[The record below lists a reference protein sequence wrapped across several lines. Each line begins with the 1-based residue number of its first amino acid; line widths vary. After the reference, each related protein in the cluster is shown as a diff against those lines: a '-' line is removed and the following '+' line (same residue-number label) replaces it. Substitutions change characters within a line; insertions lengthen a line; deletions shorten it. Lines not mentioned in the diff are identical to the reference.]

1 MSGNAIEDLP
11 GYSHD
16 PYWSPASTLKTL
28 DIAFSNMITN
38 QTPLANQPPEI
49 TIPLRNHQKAI
60 IHTMRQREEAS
71 LSGMP
76 YKNTM
81 TYTNFGVLG
90 DEVGSGKSLSILA
103 YIAAMKG
110 SSDITPQQNLL
121 FPKST
126 RNFFTVYSKTYTN
139 ITNTSLI
146 VVPHTLYRQWM
157 EYCKKQTTLKVFY
170 AKSAKQLAAAY
181 KTEDISGAA
190 LLHEEIT
197 SADAVLVSNSLFADL
212 EHFAIRRHI
221 NWRRIF
227 VDEADTIYIPSSAP
241 AMNAPFIWFVTA
253 TWANFVLNGL
263 SIRPSFLN
271 WMEHHSGEFHPQT
284 IEWLQSELGVKTY
297 IGDSYGRSTWLRV
310 RSQRYMSYWY
320 SEHGLR
326 SMVVVLCS
334 KEFLNESRYMPPINE
349 QVLLCEQPVSHRAV
363 SGLVSKEIEAMLH
376 AGNVD
381 GALKQ
386 LGVSTETPMNLLD
399 AVSAERNKELDRL
412 KKTLAFKESIDYA
425 TPQAKETALA
435 NLKAKIISIE
445 AQLATL
451 KERLSSMTV
460 EECPICYDD
469 PNLSAAT
476 LTPCCHRIFCAPC
489 ILTSLTRQMTCPL
502 CRMDVNPKQL
512 VQLVKEKKKKPAVAK
527 KYLTKPRQLL
537 KFLKENPTARVLV
550 FGRYENPFH
559 TLETDCELENITY
572 HTLRGNK
579 DTIATTIRSFE
590 AGEKRVLFLPTETVG
605 AGLNLV
611 SATHI
616 VLLHA
621 MTPEEEKQAIGRAY
635 RLGRTEP
642 LNVVRLLHEGET
654 CFVQV

>member
-1 MSGNAIEDLP
+1 MSDSIENLP
-11 GYSHD
+11 GFAHE
-16 PYWSPASTLKTL
+16 PYWSPTSTLRTL
-28 DIAFSNMITN
+28 DIAFNNMITGE
-38 QTPLANQPPEI
+38 TPMAPQPPEI
-49 TIPLRNHQKAI
+49 TIPLRNHQRAI
-60 IHTMRQREEAS
+60 LHTMRQREEAS

-76 YKNTM
+76 YKNTL

-110 SSDITPQQNLL
+110 SSDVKPQQNLL
-121 FPKST
+121 FSKST
-126 RNFFTVYSKTYTN
+126 CNFFTVYSKEYKN
-139 ITNTSLI
+139 LTNTSLI

-157 EYCKKQTTLKVFY
+157 EYCKKQTTLKIFF
-170 AKSAKQLAAAY
+170 AKSAKQIAAAY
-181 KTEDISGAA
+181 KSEDISGATV
-190 LLHEEIT
+190 LHDEIVN
-197 SADAVLVSNSLFADL
+197 SDAVLVSNSLYTDL
-212 EHFAIRRHI
+212 EHFASARGI

-241 AMNAPFIWFVTA
+241 QMNAPFVWFITA
-253 TWANFVLNGL
+253 TWANFVMNGI
-263 SIRPSFLN
+263 SIRPSFLS
-271 WMEHHSGEFHPQT
+271 WMENHQSEFHPQT
-284 IEWLQSELGVKTY
+284 IEWLQSELGVKNY
-297 IGDSYGRSTWLRV
+297 HGDSYGRTTWLRV

-320 SEHGLR
+320 SAHGLR
-326 SMVVVLCS
+326 SMVVVMCS
-334 KEFLNESRYMPPINE
+334 KGFLNESRFMPPINE
-349 QVLLCEQPVSHRAV
+349 HVLMCEQPVSHRAL
-363 SGLVSKEIEAMLH
+363 SGIVSKDIEAMLH
-376 AGNVD
+376 AGNID

-386 LGVSTETPMNLLD
+386 LGVNSETPMSLLD

-425 TPQAKETALA
+425 TPQAKEIALA
-435 NLKAKIISIE
+435 NLKTKIASIE
-445 AQLATL
+445 AQLTTL
-451 KERLSSMTV
+451 KERLGDMNV

-469 PNLSAAT
+469 PKQSSAT

-502 CRMDVNPKQL
+502 CRRDVNPKEL
-512 VQLVKEKKKKPAVAK
+512 VQLVAEKKKKVATPQK

-537 KFLKENPTARVLV
+537 KFLKDNPTARVLV
-550 FGRYENPFH
+550 FGRYENPFS
-559 TLETDCELENITY
+559 TLERDCELENITY

-579 DTIATTIRSFE
+579 DTIATTIRAFE

-611 SATHI
+611 SATHVI
-616 VLLHA
+616 LLHA

-642 LNVVRLLHEGET
+642 LSVVRLLHEGET